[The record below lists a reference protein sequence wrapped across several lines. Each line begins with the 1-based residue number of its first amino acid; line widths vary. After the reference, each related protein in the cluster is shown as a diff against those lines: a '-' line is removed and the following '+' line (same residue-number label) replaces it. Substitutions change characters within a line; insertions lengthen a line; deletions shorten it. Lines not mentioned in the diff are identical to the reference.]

1 MVAKSKIH
9 FPLSGPGT
17 KVVSVLDNAIS
28 DAGSIL
34 SWGRILTYKDR
45 GAIQE
50 IFLHNMAWN
59 LFNPSEV
66 PILKQQITPWH
77 IPWAQYSNSYCKSS
91 CCAIFKVK
99 YPKRYQNCFI
109 YA

>member
-1 MVAKSKIH
+1 MVATSKIH

-34 SWGRILTYKDR
+34 SWGGILTYKDR

-50 IFLHNMAWN
+50 ISFRDVAWNFLH
-59 LFNPSEV
+59 P
-66 PILKQQITPWH
+66 
-77 IPWAQYSNSYCKSS
+77 
-91 CCAIFKVK
+91 
-99 YPKRYQNCFI
+99 
-109 YA
+109 

>member
-50 IFLHNMAWN
+50 IFLHNMA
-59 LFNPSEV
+59 
-66 PILKQQITPWH
+66 
-77 IPWAQYSNSYCKSS
+77 
-91 CCAIFKVK
+91 
-99 YPKRYQNCFI
+99 
-109 YA
+109 